1 MALRPSRG
9 WVTAVYRNHRRA
21 IEVNRPYLRF
31 SRLSPLRLQPSHHLL
46 GIFQTAKLEQLST
59 RGATRIAAAITISSD
74 PDSEFAA
81 MDPRPRTPQQEN
93 FEAFH
98 GAVATSF
105 THSSFSIWQ

>member
-1 MALRPSRG
+1 MALRPFRG

-21 IEVNRPYLRF
+21 MRSIAPTCASPGYRHCAF
-31 SRLSPLRLQPSHHLL
+31 SQAITCSE
-46 GIFQTAKLEQLST
+46 IFQTAKLEQLST
-59 RGATRIAAAITISSD
+59 RGATRIAAAITISSG

-81 MDPRPRTPQQEN
+81 MDPRPEHPNKEN

-105 THSSFSIWQ
+105 THSSFS